1 MCKWGNESVFPAV
14 VISERG
20 ENVKHSN
27 DMQCILRAVH
37 IYTLKSGIRFS
48 RTPDVVVQKL

>member
-1 MCKWGNESVFPAV
+1 MSQFFPAV